1 MSATI
6 LGQQN
11 ISSEHRDKAQMERG
25 QLLLVTDTL
34 TTKDGSRAFSNGTGK
49 GALFE
54 KNATLS
60 EVALGYE
67 IFLNQKSL
75 NMSFSQII
83 RFSYNN
89 VVSLEN

>member
-1 MSATI
+1 
-6 LGQQN
+6 
-11 ISSEHRDKAQMERG
+11 MERG

-60 EVALGYE
+60 EVAFR
-67 IFLNQKSL
+67 I
-75 NMSFSQII
+75 
-83 RFSYNN
+83 
-89 VVSLEN
+89 

>member
-1 MSATI
+1 MSSTI

-60 EVALGYE
+60 EVAFR
-67 IFLNQKSL
+67 I
-75 NMSFSQII
+75 
-83 RFSYNN
+83 
-89 VVSLEN
+89 